1 MNYEAI
7 NSKFPFALECGQPVE
22 SSSLPRLSDT
32 CCATAGASAT
42 QGDVF

>member
-7 NSKFPFALECGQPVE
+7 NSKFPFVLKCRQAVE
-22 SSSLPRLSDT
+22 PLSVLRLSDT
-32 CCATAGASAT
+32 CCATAGASAA